1 MKIYKYISQKMIII
15 IDFQSLALVHTD
27 RVTDTK
33 FK

>member
-1 MKIYKYISQKMIII
+1 MLMKVYISQKMIII
-15 IDFQSLALVHTD
+15 IDFQSLTLVHTD